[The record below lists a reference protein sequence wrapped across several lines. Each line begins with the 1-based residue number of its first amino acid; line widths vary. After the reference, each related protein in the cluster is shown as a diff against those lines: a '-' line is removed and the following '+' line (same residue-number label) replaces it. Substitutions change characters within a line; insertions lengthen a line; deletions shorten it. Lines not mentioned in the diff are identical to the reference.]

1 MREPYP
7 SETKDRFMV
16 RLPDGMREKIKAAA
30 DAANRTMNG
39 EIVGRLE
46 ASFENAQQPLKWART
61 SKNHAAEIIPDPNV
75 EDRISALEKTALA
88 LIANISDLQEELAR
102 KTLSRRSRA
111 GRNDRE

>member
-39 EIVGRLE
+39 EIVARLE
-46 ASFENAQQPLKWART
+46 ASFHDGPRPFKWARV
-61 SKNHAAEIIPDPNV
+61 SKTHTAEIISDPAV
-75 EDRISALEKTALA
+75 EDRIAALEKTVLA
-88 LIANISDLQEELAR
+88 LIANISDLQEELAGQSA
-102 KTLSRRSRA
+102 SRGSKEVL
-111 GRNDRE
+111 D

>member
-39 EIVGRLE
+39 EIVARLE
-46 ASFENAQQPLKWART
+46 ASFHDGMKPFQRVQALKT
-61 SKNHAAEIIPDPNV
+61 HAAEIFSDPAV
-75 EDRISALEKTALA
+75 EDRIAALEKTVMA
-88 LIANISDLQEELAR
+88 LIANISDLQEELVG
-102 KTLSRRSRA
+102 LSASQ
-111 GRNDRE
+111 GSKEDLD